1 VGILKPSREIMRK
14 VTEKEHPGI
23 TPEIRDSMAI
33 PSFLHPNPLVRWLV
47 WRRYE
52 IIGSICNFQPGESV
66 LEFGCGPGFF
76 LPELSARGCRIMAL
90 DLFPQFA
97 KDLCTVSGI
106 SATFPDSMQDIADGS
121 LNTIVAAQVLEHIEN
136 PSEYYAEFRRLLATG
151 GRLIVSLPT
160 ENLLYKAGRIFA
172 GFMNKG
178 DYHVSDL
185 KALLGRAETAGF
197 SIAGKSVI
205 PSPLMPLYRIF
216 EITVQ
221 EDA

>member
-1 VGILKPSREIMRK
+1 MRK

-121 LNTIVAAQVLEHIEN
+121 VNTIVAAQVLEHIEN

-178 DYHVSDL
+178 DYHVSGIAPVIGL
-185 KALLGRAETAGF
+185 SENHGF
-197 SIAGKSVI
+197 SISRQTTI
-205 PSPLMPLYRIF
+205 PARIFPLYRVF
-216 EITVQ
+216 ELR
-221 EDA
+221 

>member
-1 VGILKPSREIMRK
+1 MGILKPSRKIMRK

-52 IIGSICNFQPGESV
+52 VIGSFCDFQAGESV

-76 LPELSARGCRIMAL
+76 LSELSARGCRIMAL
-90 DLFPQFA
+90 DLFPQYA
-97 KDLCTVSGI
+97 MDLCSISGI
-106 SATFPDSMQDIADGS
+106 SASFPNTLQAIGDRSV
-121 LNTIVAAQVLEHIEN
+121 NTIIAAQVMEHIEN
-136 PSEYYAEFRRLLATG
+136 PAEYYAEFRRVLAKG
-151 GRLIVSLPT
+151 GRLLVSLPT

-172 GFMNKG
+172 GFMGKG
-178 DYHVSDL
+178 DYHVSDMKIL
-185 KALLGRAETAGF
+185 LRKADTAGF
-197 SIAGKSVI
+197 RMAGRAVI
-205 PSPLMPLYRIF
+205 PSPLMPLYKVF
-216 EITVQ
+216 ELTVQ